1 MHRWDVTPEEAVAL
15 QQRLRERIVREG
27 SPPPDGAIVVGLDVG
42 FRGERAR
49 AAAVAV
55 RYPDMT
61 PLAQAVVEQPVRFPY
76 IPGLLAFREAP
87 ALLEA
92 LARLPL
98 QPALLM
104 VDGHGISHPRRMGI
118 ATHLGVYL
126 DKPSIGCAKSRLWGR
141 FEPPAD
147 EPGAWTPLWD
157 GDEVIGVVLRTQR
170 GQAPLFVS
178 IGHRISLESAI
189 ETVLTCVRAHRLPE
203 PTRFAHMAAAG
214 ARIAPD
220 TEQMRLDM
228 V

>member
-1 MHRWDVTPEEAVAL
+1 
-15 QQRLRERIVREG
+15 
-27 SPPPDGAIVVGLDVG
+27 
-42 FRGERAR
+42 
-49 AAAVAV
+49 
-55 RYPDMT
+55 
-61 PLAQAVVEQPVRFPY
+61 
-76 IPGLLAFREAP
+76 
-87 ALLEA
+87 LLEA
-92 LARLPL
+92 LTHLPL
-98 QPALLM
+98 EPHLLM

-189 ETVLTCVRAHRLPE
+189 KTVLTCVRAHRLPE

-214 ARIAPD
+214 STGGKTMATRIMASAPVCWSPISWRFKGSV
-220 TEQMRLDM
+220 RL
-228 V
+228 